1 MMPRVDNIPRCLQ
14 PAFRAYGY
22 TGAALMHVMFTAM
35 RSAVTF
41 DKCRNTTQHRPRIEC
56 VFHENIPAYMA
67 SYLPPKLN
75 QPRHVWMNHPAWR
88 MLPIHV
94 WLEWNGVDELMLGST
109 GHGGQ
114 LALDKLINLM
124 KTQQYSTMIAV
135 DGPAGPPYEVKRG
148 ALDLAMDTGLPL
160 VGISF
165 KYDKYIRALGWDGK
179 YYPLPFT
186 IVEIRESEPIYVT
199 RQS

>member
-1 MMPRVDNIPRCLQ
+1 
-14 PAFRAYGY
+14 
-22 TGAALMHVMFTAM
+22 MHAVFTAM

-41 DKCRNTTQHRPRIEC
+41 DKCRDTTQHCPRIEC

-75 QPRHVWMNHPAWR
+75 QPRHAWMNHPAWR

-114 LALDKLINLM
+114 LALDKLINKM

-135 DGPAGPPYEVKRG
+135 DGPAGPPHEVKRG
-148 ALDLAMDTGLPL
+148 ALDLAMGTGLPL
-160 VGISF
+160 IGISTA
-165 KYDKYIRALGWDGK
+165 IH
-179 YYPLPFT
+179 
-186 IVEIRESEPIYVT
+186 
-199 RQS
+199 QS